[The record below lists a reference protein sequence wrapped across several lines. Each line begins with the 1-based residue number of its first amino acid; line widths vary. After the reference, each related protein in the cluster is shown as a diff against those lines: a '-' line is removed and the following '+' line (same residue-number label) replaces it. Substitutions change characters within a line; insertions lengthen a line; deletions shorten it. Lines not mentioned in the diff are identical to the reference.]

1 MSLSFFTAAHSRLH
15 RPSHI
20 GVVAR
25 YLRNPPI
32 ADQVEPRVANVDV
45 VERVIFRVIDR
56 TPDDR
61 RRGAGRS
68 HAPQFG
74 MREAVSPDLL
84 VGRLQSLDQGGLRV
98 VADSVTIDR
107 HQRFHC
113 QPARFLT
120 ALVATHAIRYDRQ
133 PPLAQELPVVLR
145 LPIAKEIFVILPLA
159 PDIRLARHLN
169 SGANLH
175 PGTISITG
183 MTSIGND
190 CLHGQTPDYKGCG
203 REAQTEGCGRTA
215 MTDQNLPNPTVFI
228 SAIWPLS
235 SPTTLLQLPHVRST
249 SPFAGGPTLTRAANR
264 VSYRRRIR
272 NRQAQSSARRH
283 CPDLHR
289 CHRGHCGDLRFHA
302 KAET

>member
-1 MSLSFFTAAHSRLH
+1 MSLGFFTADHSRLH
-15 RPSHI
+15 QPSHI

-25 YLRNPPI
+25 YLRNPLV

-98 VADSVTIDR
+98 VSDSVTIDR

-169 SGANLH
+169 PGANLH
-175 PGTISITG
+175 PGTISIRG
-183 MTSIGND
+183 MTSIVTIAFTGK
-190 CLHGQTPDYKGCG
+190 LPII
-203 REAQTEGCGRTA
+203 RVAGRTLKQKVA
-215 MTDQNLPNPTVFI
+215 ENCDDRSEPAESHGFHFCNLASEFYNHSSTITSCPINQSLRRRPHPHPSRPPSFI
-228 SAIWPLS
+228 SATNSEPPSAIFRPPALS
-235 SPTTLLQLPHVRST
+235 
-249 SPFAGGPTLTRAANR
+249 
-264 VSYRRRIR
+264 
-272 NRQAQSSARRH
+272 
-283 CPDLHR
+283 
-289 CHRGHCGDLRFHA
+289 
-302 KAET
+302 